1 MSPDIQIFVTF
12 AFFLVLLA
20 CGMAVP
26 FAIAVPAM
34 FYLLLQGG
42 LQVVVDQLTS
52 GFKRV
57 QVNLRLSEILG
68 LLAKL

>member
-1 MSPDIQIFVTF
+1 MSPDAQIVLTFV
-12 AFFLVLLA
+12 FFLVLLG

-42 LQVVVDQLTS
+42 LPSLNS
-52 GFKRV
+52 
-57 QVNLRLSEILG
+57 LG
-68 LLAKL
+68 W

>member
-1 MSPDIQIFVTF
+1 MSPDIQIVVTF

-42 LQVVVDQLTS
+42 LPSSTVW
-52 GFKRV
+52 GW
-57 QVNLRLSEILG
+57 
-68 LLAKL
+68 

>member
-1 MSPDIQIFVTF
+1 MSPDAQIVVTF
-12 AFFLVLLA
+12 VFFLVLLT

-42 LQVVVDQLTS
+42 LTS
-52 GFKRV
+52 L
-57 QVNLRLSEILG
+57 NSLDW
-68 LLAKL
+68 